1 MFTFTVL
8 KLKVKEVF
16 FLPICVLLYIAV
28 LQCQQMQT
36 RLMGWQA
43 LNLHHSLLTK
53 KNIMIAVYFSD
64 FT

>member
-8 KLKVKEVF
+8 KIKVKEVF

-53 KNIMIAVYFSD
+53 KKHYDSCIF
-64 FT
+64 